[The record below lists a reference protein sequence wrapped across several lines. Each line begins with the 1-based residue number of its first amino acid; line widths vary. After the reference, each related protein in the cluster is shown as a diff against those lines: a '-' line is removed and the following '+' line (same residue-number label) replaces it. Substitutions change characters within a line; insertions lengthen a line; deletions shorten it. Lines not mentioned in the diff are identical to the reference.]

1 MNIMPKNCVHGISLS
16 DQKCNQ
22 CAEIATDTH
31 RSGRFIAAR
40 DGIEAQRGHNDVFPG
55 DPCPVTNE
63 ASK

>member
-1 MNIMPKNCVHGISLS
+1 MKIIPKNCVHGASLFGQS
-16 DQKCNQ
+16 CPQ

-55 DPCPVTNE
+55 DPYPVTHE
-63 ASK
+63 VGK